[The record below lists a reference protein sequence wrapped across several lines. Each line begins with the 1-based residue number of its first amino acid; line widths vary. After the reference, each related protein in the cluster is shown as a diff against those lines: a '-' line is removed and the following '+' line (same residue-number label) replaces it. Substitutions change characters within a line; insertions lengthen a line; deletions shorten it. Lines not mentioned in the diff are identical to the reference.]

1 MPGEFGE
8 GGERDTNGAG
18 GHTRN
23 EGGDFIFFILFLFF
37 CGENLVV

>member
-8 GGERDTNGAG
+8 GGERDTDGAG

-23 EGGDFIFFILFLFF
+23 EGGDFFFFF
-37 CGENLVV
+37 CGENIVV